1 MMKKALLLGATASS
15 IDEVRGAIE
24 VSAGLSLAA
33 HESAY
38 RGGEYFRGDL
48 DGVSLVLQKNFIEDD
63 GEPTEAEFPQ
73 VSLLIYL
80 DGEVHAVDVVLGRL
94 VNIVKVLRSSMY

>member
-1 MMKKALLLGATASS
+1 MKKALLLGTAASS
-15 IDEVRGAIE
+15 IDEVRGALE

-38 RGGEYFRGDL
+38 HGGNYFRGDL
-48 DGVSLVLQKNFIEDD
+48 DGVSLVLQTNFIEDD
-63 GEPTEAEFPQ
+63 GEPTEAEFPE

-80 DGEVHAVDVVLGRL
+80 DGEVHAVDVVQGRL
-94 VNIVKVLRSSMY
+94 LNVKVLRSSLY